1 MFVTLELLN
10 DLLDDIERGRRKA
23 APVRQLAEKTRQ
35 PTTLVRLRA
44 LERGLKV
51 ERDTVLSKNLDSSS

>member
-1 MFVTLELLN
+1 MFVTLERLSE
-10 DLLDDIERGRRKA
+10 LLDDIERGRRKA
-23 APVRQLAEKTRQ
+23 VSVRQLAEETHQ

-51 ERDTVLSKNLDSSS
+51 ERDTVLSKNLDPSS